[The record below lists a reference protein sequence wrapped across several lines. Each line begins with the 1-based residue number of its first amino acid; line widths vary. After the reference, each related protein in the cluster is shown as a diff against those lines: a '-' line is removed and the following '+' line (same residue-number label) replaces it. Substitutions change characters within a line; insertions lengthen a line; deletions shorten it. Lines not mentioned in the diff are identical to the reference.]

1 MTSVSKDFE
10 EYLSYMENEMNIRE
24 QIRQRVRELD
34 QISREITAILEKIHQ
49 LGHSDD
55 VPSIAIKLTS
65 YFKTKVVTK
74 YKELSEVIPEEQY
87 YKYSNMWQFT
97 TQKLVFAAAVTH
109 YLMKESLMT
118 RDEASAKLGVD
129 SCSKNES
136 KHFHLDLEDYFGG
149 VIQMSNELARFTIT
163 SVTRRDYK
171 RPILIATFLN
181 ELKRWISTFESQK

>member
-55 VPSIAIKLTS
+55 
-65 YFKTKVVTK
+65 
-74 YKELSEVIPEEQY
+74 
-87 YKYSNMWQFT
+87 
-97 TQKLVFAAAVTH
+97 AAVTH